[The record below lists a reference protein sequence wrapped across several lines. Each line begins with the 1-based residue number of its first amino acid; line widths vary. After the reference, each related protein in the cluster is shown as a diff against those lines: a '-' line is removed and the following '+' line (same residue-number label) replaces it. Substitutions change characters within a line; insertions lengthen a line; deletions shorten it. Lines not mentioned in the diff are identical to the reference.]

1 MPGPAPHRLCVQWPR
16 LGPYHLARLRAAHER
31 FTSEGWDV
39 VAVETAGDD
48 ATYAWRLET
57 APEPFQRE
65 QVFPSGVVEGLAPR
79 AVHRELTRLLDRL
92 QPDAVAV
99 NSYSAPDAQAALTW
113 TRRNRRV
120 AVCMMESTARDAP
133 RSPLRERAKG
143 AIVRAFD
150 AALAGG
156 TPQRDYLRQLGFDD
170 AFVFEP
176 YDVVD
181 NAHFER
187 IAAGVRAAPEATR
200 HLPGLG
206 DGPFFLASS
215 RFVAR
220 KNLMALLD
228 AYARYRAADDAPW
241 RLVLLGD
248 GPERD
253 RLERRARAIGGVT
266 FAGFQQYDV
275 LPVYFARA
283 QAFVH
288 PPLVEPWGLVVNEA
302 LASGTP
308 VLVSS
313 HVGAST
319 DLVRD
324 GVTGYRFNPHDVGG
338 LASLLGSF
346 AARTAA
352 DREAM
357 GRAGQEI
364 VAAWSPEQFADGLW
378 RAVEAGTHRAGR
390 RPSFGAQ
397 GLLWAQRTVSR
408 DARSFHTLRD

>member
-16 LGPYHLARLRAAHER
+16 LGPYHLARLRAAHAR
-31 FTSEGWDV
+31 FAREGWDV

-48 ATYAWRLET
+48 ATYGWRQET
-57 APEPFQRE
+57 APEPFRRE
-65 QVFPSGVVEGLAPR
+65 QAFPSDVVEGLAPR
-79 AVHRELTRLLDRL
+79 AVHREITRLLDRL

-120 AVCMMESTARDAP
+120 SVCMMESTARDAP
-133 RSPLRERAKG
+133 RSRLRERAKG
-143 AIVRAFD
+143 AVVRSFD

-156 TPQRDYLRQLGFDD
+156 TPQRAYLRQLGFDD

-181 NAHFER
+181 NRHFER
-187 IAAGVRAAPEATR
+187 TAAEVRAAPEATD

-206 DGPFFLASS
+206 GGPFFLASS

-220 KNLMALLD
+220 KNLSALLD
-228 AYARYRAADDAPW
+228 AYARYRESAEAPW

-253 RLERRARAIGGVT
+253 RLERRARGTDGIT

-275 LPVYFARA
+275 LPAYFAQA
-283 QAFVH
+283 GAFVH
-288 PPLVEPWGLVVNEA
+288 PSLVEPWGLVVNEA

-324 GVTGYRFNPHDVGG
+324 GVNGYRFDPHDVAG
-338 LASLLGSF
+338 LAARLGDL
-346 AARTAA
+346 AARTDA
-352 DREAM
+352 DRTAM

-364 VAAWSPEQFADGLW
+364 VAAWSPERFAAGLW
-378 RAVEAGTHRAGR
+378 RAVGAGARRTR
-390 RPSFGAQ
+390 RPNLAARA
-397 GLLWAQRTVSR
+397 LLWAQRTASR
-408 DARSFHTLRD
+408 DGQSFHALRD